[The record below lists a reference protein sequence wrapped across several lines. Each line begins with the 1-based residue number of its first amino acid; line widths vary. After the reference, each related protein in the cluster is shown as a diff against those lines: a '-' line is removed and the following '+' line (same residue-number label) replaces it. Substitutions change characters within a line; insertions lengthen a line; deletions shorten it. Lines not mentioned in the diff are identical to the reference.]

1 MIRASALAFALTLL
15 GAGSAFADDMK
26 VVISNFTF
34 TPEILT
40 VAPGTTVTWVNEDDI
55 PHNVVATDKG
65 FRSKA
70 LDTDQSFSFTFET
83 PGDFAYFCGLHP
95 HMTGKVVVR

>member
-15 GAGSAFADDMK
+15 GAGSALADDMK